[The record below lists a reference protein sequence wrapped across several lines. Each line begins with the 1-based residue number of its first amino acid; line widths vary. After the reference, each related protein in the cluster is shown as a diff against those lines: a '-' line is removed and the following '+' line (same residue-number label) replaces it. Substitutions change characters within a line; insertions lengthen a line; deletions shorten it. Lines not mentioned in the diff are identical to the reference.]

1 MKNETILFFFIRLVY
16 FFGLIENVLIILQ
29 CNAKQKG
36 IEISSKRKAKRK
48 TYNKKKYRKQ
58 AENFAKRKF
67 SFSFQKISY

>member
-1 MKNETILFFFIRLVY
+1 MKNETILFFYTFT

-48 TYNKKKYRKQ
+48 KTTNNKKKYRKQ
-58 AENFAKRKF
+58 AENFSKRKF